1 MRHLE
6 TVMGIPSSLVVP
18 GRDDQRAAEA
28 ARAAFD
34 ELHGAD
40 ARFNLRDPGS
50 EASRY
55 ARGDLFDPSPEL
67 RDVLAIADAVRR
79 LSNGAF
85 NIELP
90 DAGLDTDGVVKG
102 WAAQRAA
109 DALRSH
115 GVTNFCLN
123 VGGDVVTGG
132 RPGPGRLWRVGVR
145 SPDDPT
151 HLTAVVEL
159 TDGAVATSGTYERGL
174 HVRDGR
180 TGLPAVGLR
189 SATVVAHDLMTADVL
204 ATAVLAMGPD
214 GIEWARGLGVEAVFG
229 VANDGA
235 RLQGNLTKAHT
246 FGPTTEPPTSL
257 RGWGTVPDSVSAT
270 SAVDLVSRSSELPHG

>member
-1 MRHLE
+1 
-6 TVMGIPSSLVVP
+6 MGIPSSLVVP
-18 GRDDQRAAEA
+18 DRDDPRVVEV

-34 ELHGAD
+34 ELHAAD
-40 ARFNLRDPGS
+40 AHFNLRNPDS
-50 EASRY
+50 EVSRY
-55 ARGDLFDPSPEL
+55 ARGELFDPSPQL
-67 RDVLAIADAVRR
+67 REVLAIADAARH
-79 LSNGAF
+79 LSGGAF
-85 NIELP
+85 EIELP
-90 DAGLDTDGVVKG
+90 GSGLDTDGVVKG

-109 DALRSH
+109 DVLRAG
-115 GVTNFCLN
+115 GVTSFCLN

-132 RPGPGRLWRVGVR
+132 RPGPGRVWRVGVC

-151 HLTAVVEL
+151 QLTAVVEL

-214 GIEWARGLGVEAVFG
+214 GIEWARGLGVEVVFG
-229 VANDGA
+229 VADSRATIG
-235 RLQGNLTKAHT
+235 T
-246 FGPTTEPPTSL
+246 F
-257 RGWGTVPDSVSAT
+257 
-270 SAVDLVSRSSELPHG
+270 